1 MRKTTLFLAGALLLL
16 LFCPQPGRAQATG
29 RISGRVT
36 DARSAEPIPGANV
49 MIVGTVLGANSDP
62 DGRFSINSLDA
73 GSYDLRV
80 SAVGYKPFLR
90 KAIAVSAR
98 AVVQMAVALE
108 PTLIETGEVVVT
120 ASKRRQSIEDSPT
133 SVGIMSHR
141 DLEQKNQVYLD
152 RALESA
158 SGVNF
163 VGGQINIRGSSGYN
177 YGAGSRVLMLIDG
190 VPVMPGDSGD
200 IKWSMVPASQVDH
213 VEIVKGAGSALY
225 GSSALGGV
233 VNVITKNAEVRPVTH
248 LRLSAGFYDKPLY
261 AAWQWTDRLLHFD
274 DIDVDHSQRIGAS
287 HLMLA
292 LGRHQTT
299 GYAQNGW
306 YQRVN
311 ALCKW
316 QRQLSSRATL
326 TLSSHYETNNN
337 GTGLMWRSQS
347 EALAVAKEALGD
359 RVKSDKFGLNLFHR
373 WAASEK
379 FALNTR
385 VSYFRN
391 FWKNYFHDNLN
402 ASQANRIGIEV
413 QGDYQFS
420 NLNSLTFGTE
430 EAWDIVTSGL
440 VGDHHQYVVS
450 GYLQNERKILS
461 SLSLTLGA
469 RYDLQKVDTGFKD
482 ENLSPKVGL
491 VWHAAPW
498 LSLRGS
504 SGSGF
509 RAASMSERFSNS
521 VYSGLQLVPNP
532 DLKSETAWSHEIG
545 ANLLLLPVLALDL
558 SGFRSDY
565 WDLIEPEPTVTQEI
579 RFVNVTRARITGL
592 EASLQLRPGIRGL
605 SLETGWTWMD
615 PRDLDLDATLAY
627 RPRHIS
633 QTTLLYSI
641 GPVEASADYR
651 YVARLDKVKL
661 YPLEDRVAQKTL
673 DLHLTWHYR
682 QWSLGGHVNNAR
694 NHAHTQMERTLQPIR
709 NYMLTLSGTI

>member
-1 MRKTTLFLAGALLLL
+1 
-16 LFCPQPGRAQATG
+16 
-29 RISGRVT
+29 
-36 DARSAEPIPGANV
+36 
-49 MIVGTVLGANSDP
+49 
-62 DGRFSINSLDA
+62 GRFSINSLA
-73 GSYDLRV
+73 PGSYDLRV
-80 SAVGYKPFLR
+80 SAVGYRPFLR
-90 KAIAVSAR
+90 RSIAVA
-98 AVVQMAVALE
+98 AGAQVQLAVALE
-108 PTLIETGEVVVT
+108 QTLIETGEVVVT

-133 SVGIMSHR
+133 SVGVMSNR
-141 DLEQKNQVYLD
+141 ELEQKNQVYLD
-152 RALESA
+152 KALENA
-158 SGVNF
+158 AGVNF

-177 YGAGSRVLMLIDG
+177 YGAGSRVLLLIDG

-233 VNVITKNAEVRPVTH
+233 VNVITKNAAVKPLTH
-248 LRLSAGFYDKPLY
+248 MRLSAGFYDKPMY
-261 AAWQWTDRLLHFD
+261 AEWKWTDRLLHFD
-274 DIDVDHSQRIGAS
+274 DIDIDHSQRIGKS
-287 HLMLA
+287 NLMLA
-292 LGRHQTT
+292 LGRHQST

-311 ALCKW
+311 GLFKW
-316 QRQLSSRATL
+316 QRQLTPKATL

-337 GTGLMWRSQS
+337 GTSLMWRSQS
-347 EALAVAKEALGD
+347 EALSVAKEALGD

-373 WAASEK
+373 WAANEK

-402 ASQANRIGIEV
+402 ASQANRIGVEL

-420 NLNSLTFGTE
+420 NSNALTFGTE
-430 EAWDIVTSGL
+430 EAWDIVESGL
-440 VGDHHQYVVS
+440 VGNHEQYVLS
-450 GYLQNERKILS
+450 GYIQNERKLISALA
-461 SLSLTLGA
+461 LTLGA

-491 VWHAAPW
+491 VWHALPW
-498 LSLRGS
+498 MTLRGS

-532 DLKSETAWSHEIG
+532 TLKSETAWSHEIG
-545 ANLLLLPVLALDL
+545 ASVLLLPLLSLDL
-558 SGFRSDY
+558 SAFRSDY
-565 WDLIEPEPTVTQEI
+565 YDLIEPEPTVTQEI
-579 RFVNVTRARITGL
+579 RFVNITRARISGL
-592 EASLQLRPGIRGL
+592 ETSVQLQPGIPGL
-605 SLETGWTWMD
+605 SLTTAWTWMD

-627 RPRHIS
+627 RPRRIS
-633 QTTLLYSI
+633 QTTLIYRI
-641 GPVEASADYR
+641 GPVEMSADYR
-651 YVARLDKVKL
+651 YIARLDQVKL

-682 QWSLGGHVNNAR
+682 QWSLGGHLNNAR
-694 NHAHTQMERTLQPIR
+694 NHNHTQMERTLLPIR